1 MAREKVDN
9 KLNVV
14 IGTKAQVEAD
24 NTIPENSIIV
34 VTDEEL
40 TASDIPNLEIS
51 KITGLQT
58 ALDNKEDKNS
68 ELTVET
74 WSTNMKTLALSDAN
88 KLFLCSYTDN
98 QTIIIPTNA
107 DVAFP
112 IGTMIT
118 FLLTSTY
125 KVTFLGQTVVT
136 LTSIDSLVELKTQY
150 GMASLIKIATNTWQL
165 VGALE

>member
-1 MAREKVDN
+1 MARINVDN

-68 ELTVET
+68 VVNVDSWQTAT
-74 WSTNMKTLALSDAN
+74 KTLALSDAN
-88 KLFLCSYTDN
+88 KLFKCSYASD
-98 QTIIIPTNA
+98 QTLIVPTNA
-107 DVAFP
+107 TVEFP
-112 IGTMIT
+112 IGTMIS
-118 FLLTSTY
+118 FLLIGTY
-125 KVTFLGQTVVT
+125 KITFVGASGVT
-136 LTSIDSLVELKTQY
+136 LNSIDSLVELTTEY
-150 GMASLIKIATNTWQL
+150 GMASLIKTDTDTWQL